1 MNKLRVTAF
10 WDDEAKVFV
19 AESADVPGLVAEA
32 ESPDALIRK
41 LQVLIPE
48 LLDLN
53 GYAHGEEIPFRL
65 TFDDLEAVSH
75 REAA

>member
-1 MNKLRVTAF
+1 MDKVRVTAF

-19 AESADVPGLVAEA
+19 AESPDVPGLVAEA
-32 ESPDALIRK
+32 DSPDALIKK

-53 GYAHGEEIPFRL
+53 GYADGEDIPFRV
-65 TFDDLEAVSH
+65 TFNDLEAVSH
-75 REAA
+75 RAAA